1 MVFLLPHHLDNLPVQ
16 VDKEGSPEATSNAN
30 DSKGWQLLQVKW
42 EVESEPSFE
51 ESCDGFF
58 ITVPHCQD
66 PKDEG
71 TEGGRKEA
79 PPVVPNSEEGGG
91 DFNAE

>member
-1 MVFLLPHHLDNLPVQ
+1 MVSKEEKGGGKGLTVSHLNYLR
-16 VDKEGSPEATSNAN
+16 SPSPKIPT
-30 DSKGWQLLQVKW
+30 
-42 EVESEPSFE
+42 
-51 ESCDGFF
+51 F

-91 DFNAE
+91 DLNAE

>member
-1 MVFLLPHHLDNLPVQ
+1 MSHLNYLR
-16 VDKEGSPEATSNAN
+16 SPSPKIPT
-30 DSKGWQLLQVKW
+30 
-42 EVESEPSFE
+42 
-51 ESCDGFF
+51 F